1 MITDAEF
8 TRWLRADGVHR
19 CALVEVDTDTPRFL
33 SVFPYATLPT
43 DPVPNMLHSAVV
55 EGGVAFNESLSL
67 DGNPSISYG
76 DIELNNH
83 DGSLD
88 AWLDDVWVNRAVR
101 VYLGDVSWS
110 RQDFRLIM
118 TGVCADIGARNPG
131 TLNIKL
137 REKLQRL
144 NTPVT
149 ETTLGGTTANKD
161 RLIPVLLGE
170 AHNIEPLLTN
180 PATHEYQFHDGAAE
194 RAIEVRDTGAPVGK
208 VDVLTSGKV
217 RLTQSPTSSG
227 QVTISAQGDKA
238 GGIYRNTVAKLIER
252 LVTGYGKASERFTAA
267 DIDAANF
274 AAFDAAHPQPVGLY
288 LRDRANVIQCCQ
300 ELAAS
305 VGAQMVVSRLGLL
318 RLQKVSLPPAG
329 TPTPIRETDYE
340 YGSLQI
346 SSRTAVQAAVKI
358 GYARNW
364 TLQQNTVEG
373 IPAEH
378 KSLYA
383 QEYLT
388 ATAKD
393 QAVADAYRL
402 MTEPEQENTLLLR
415 GVDAQAEANRRLAL
429 WRVPR
434 TVFSV
439 DCYAGMLTLSLG
451 QAVTLYGNRYGLQ
464 AGKLGLVIGLRSD
477 WVSGRMTVEVLV

>member
-1 MITDAEF
+1 MTDAEF
-8 TRWLRADGVHR
+8 ARWLRADGTRR
-19 CALVEVDTDTPRFL
+19 CAIVEVDTDPPRFL
-33 SVFPYATLPT
+33 SVVPYATLPT
-43 DPVPNMLHSAVV
+43 DPVPNMLHRAVI
-55 EGGVAFNESLSL
+55 EGGVAFTESLSL
-67 DGNPSISYG
+67 DGNPSMSYG

-83 DGSLD
+83 DGALD
-88 AWLDDVWVNRAVR
+88 GWLDEVWVNRAVR
-101 VYLGDVSWS
+101 VYLGDVTWP
-110 RQDFRLIM
+110 RADFRLIM

-131 TLNIKL
+131 SLNIKL

-149 ETTLGGTTANKD
+149 ETVLGGTTANKD
-161 RLIPVLLGE
+161 RLVPVLLGE

-180 PATHEYQFHDGAAE
+180 PATHEYQFHDAAAE
-194 RAIEVRDTGAPVGK
+194 RAIEARDTGAPVGK
-208 VDVLTSGKV
+208 TDVLASGKV

-238 GGIYRNTVAKLIER
+238 GGVYRNTVAPLIER

-267 DIDAANF
+267 DLDAVNLT
-274 AAFDAAHPQPVGLY
+274 AFDAAHHQPVGLY

-318 RLQKVSLPPAG
+318 RLLKIELPPSG
-329 TPTPIRETDYE
+329 TPVEIRPKDYE
-340 YGSLQI
+340 HGSLQI
-346 SSRTAVQAAVKI
+346 KERTVVRAAIKL

-364 TLQQNTVEG
+364 TVQQNTVAG
-373 IPAEH
+373 VPAEH
-378 KSLYA
+378 RDLYA

-388 ATAKD
+388 VTARD
-393 QAVADAYRL
+393 QAVADQYRL

-415 GVDAQAEANRRLAL
+415 GADAQAEADRRLAL

-439 DCYAGMLTLSLG
+439 ECYAGMLTLELG
-451 QAVTLYGNRYGLQ
+451 QAVVLHGNRYGLQ
-464 AGKLGLVIGLRSD
+464 GGKLGMIVGLKSD
-477 WVSGRMTVEVLV
+477 WVAGRMTVEVFV